1 MDLLREIWQTI
12 TNNKLRTALTGLAVS
27 WGIFMLIVLIGMAR
41 GVINSF
47 ESDTKS
53 SNSNNLV
60 MGGGMTTEAY
70 GGYVEGREIVLKG
83 HDAEGVKAR
92 SGGYVNGVT
101 VAVDNDTA
109 TVATTSETASG
120 GYSGVEPKAFQTEHL
135 KMSRGRFINDF
146 DQRERRKVM
155 VLSSKMADV
164 LYGDADPVGERV
176 TCMGL
181 TFTVIGVYDH
191 RWSERAYIPLSTAR
205 MLAGDSDEVSKMTA
219 TLENV
224 KTEADGEAAEQR
236 ARESLAAAH
245 DFSPT
250 DNGAVWVW
258 NQFTQHLQIES
269 NMSLLETITWVIGV
283 LTLLTGIIGVSN
295 IMFVSVRERRH
306 EIGVRRAIGARPRN
320 ILIQVVLESVAITA
334 LFGYIGIVAG
344 IGVLE
349 VINLLLAGAGGIKD
363 AGIDMRLAFEVTVVL
378 VVAGAAAG
386 MAPAMKALKVKP
398 VEALRDE

>member
-1 MDLLREIWQTI
+1 MDLIREIWQTI

-47 ESDTKS
+47 ESDAMS
-53 SNSNNLV
+53 SNSNNLI
-60 MGGGMTTEAY
+60 MGGGWTTQAH
-70 GGYVEGREIVLKG
+70 GGYSEGREITLKG
-83 HDAEGVKAR
+83 NDAEGVKAR
-92 SGGYVNGVT
+92 SEGYVSGVMVT
-101 VAVDNDTA
+101 IDNDTA
-109 TVATTSETASG
+109 SVSTRTESASG
-120 GYSGVEPKAFQTEHL
+120 GYSGVEPKAIETEHL
-135 KMSRGRFINDF
+135 KLARGRFINDF
-146 DQRERRKVM
+146 DVRERRKVM

-164 LYGDADPVGERV
+164 LYGDSDPVGDRV

-205 MLAGDSDEVSKMTA
+205 MLAGDSDDVSKLTA
-219 TLENV
+219 TLQNV
-224 KTEADGEAAEQR
+224 KSEADGEAAEQR
-236 ARESLAAAH
+236 ARQSLASAH
-245 DFSPT
+245 NFAPD

-306 EIGVRRAIGARPRN
+306 EIGIRRAIGARPRN
-320 ILIQVVLESVAITA
+320 ILTQVMLESVAITA

-344 IGVLE
+344 IGLLE
-349 VINLLLAGAGGIKD
+349 LINMLMAGSNGIKD
-363 AGIDMRLAFEVTVVL
+363 AGIDITLAFEVTVVL
-378 VVAGAAAG
+378 IVAGALAG
-386 MAPAMKALKVKP
+386 LAPALKALKVKP